1 MSQIITHENYESF
14 YLDFLEGNLSEQDTA
29 SLLAFLDLHPELK
42 LEDDSEWIT
51 LSDQETISMDASFKN
66 SLKFPDTTEAISTH
80 NIDTFLIAAVE
91 NELSP
96 AKSAELNQFVQQNPR
111 FATELTWY
119 QRTRFQPD
127 TSVVYPHKAQL
138 KKGGFI
144 VPMWTKYAAVA
155 ASLAWLIWMVDVGN
169 PTTSTSLQAQKINK
183 PTSKDT
189 TIVIPPLKNA
199 PIEPAKIQYA
209 SRESNGSSHASSS
222 NFSASSAVSTNENS
236 TVSLVALKPL
246 EKQPI
251 AHPPIFKDL
260 VSSHVGSFVSKNY
273 ATTSEVVSFK
283 PVEMANPIQPVT
295 RKISSVLNTEIDF
308 KTSKAARQK
317 GGFYLKIGKLEI
329 SRKVYEN
336 ERVAI
341 IQP

>member
-14 YLDFLEGNLSEQDTA
+14 YVDFLEGNLSEQATA
-29 SLLAFLDLHPELK
+29 SLLAFLDQHPELK

-51 LSDQETISMDASFKN
+51 LSDQETISVDASFKN
-66 SLKFPDTTEAISTH
+66 SLKFPDTSEVISTH
-80 NIDTFLIAAVE
+80 NLDTFLIAAVE

-96 AKSAELNQFVQQNPR
+96 AKTAELKQFVQQNPR
-111 FATELTWY
+111 FATELTLY
-119 QRTRFQPD
+119 QRTRLQPD
-127 TSVVYPHKAQL
+127 TSVVYPYKAQL

-155 ASLAWLIWMVDVGN
+155 ASLAWLIWMIDLGN
-169 PTTSTSLQAQKINK
+169 SPTSTSLHAQKPKQPRSN
-183 PTSKDT
+183 DT
-189 TIVIPPLKNA
+189 TIVTPPLKNES
-199 PIEPAKIQYA
+199 IEPLEIQYA
-209 SRESNGSSHASSS
+209 AIENKAIT
-222 NFSASSAVSTNENS
+222 NVSSAEISSPNGVKTARN
-236 TVSLVALKPL
+236 TDAALVALTPL

-260 VSSHVGSFVSKNY
+260 ASSNVGSFVAKNY
-273 ATTSEVVSFK
+273 TTTSEVASFK

-308 KTSKAARQK
+308 KTSKVARQK